1 MNHENNTRSRN
12 PGILTLKTRFD
23 FILHV
28 LNNSVQT
35 IFLKKCIFSQKSMK
49 EIDLF
54 HVMSSD
60 VVISGPKVTIYAI
73 KLTS

>member
-1 MNHENNTRSRN
+1 
-12 PGILTLKTRFD
+12 
-23 FILHV
+23 
-28 LNNSVQT
+28 
-35 IFLKKCIFSQKSMK
+35 MK

-60 VVISGPKVTIYAI
+60 VVITGPKVTTYAI